1 MIRRIYDT
9 FKADAKRMAE
19 IEERD
24 RKVRAVQAH
33 VKESLEQGMVP
44 VSLGKVCINNIIDA
58 LEMSLQ
64 NAVSEDDLIGK
75 GYRNSTLDIAAS
87 LAYMKVQRGKLED
100 RKREN

>member
-1 MIRRIYDT
+1 MIKRIYDT

-19 IEERD
+19 IEARD

-33 VKESLEQGMVP
+33 VKESLEQGMVAL
-44 VSLGKVCINNIIDA
+44 SLGPDCMDNIIDA

-75 GYRNSTLDIAAS
+75 GYRNSTLDIAVT
-87 LAYMKVQRGKLED
+87 LGYMKVQRAKLADSKE
-100 RKREN
+100 